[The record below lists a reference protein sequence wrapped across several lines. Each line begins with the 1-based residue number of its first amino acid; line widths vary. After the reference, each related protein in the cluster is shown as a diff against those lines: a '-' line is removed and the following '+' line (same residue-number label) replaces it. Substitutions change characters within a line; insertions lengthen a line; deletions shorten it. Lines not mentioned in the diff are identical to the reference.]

1 MRVGALK
8 QHARDAVL
16 GPCCPAAHGAARG
29 GRRVAAALADVAR
42 GRPGAR
48 LGPAERHAMALTQG
62 LAHGAAHSFIFYFRS
77 AALRARARRTCSAM
91 CCVRCPRR
99 SAAPL

>member
-1 MRVGALK
+1 MQSQK
-8 QHARDAVL
+8 
-16 GPCCPAAHGAARG
+16 PCRPAAHGAARG

-77 AALRARARRTCSAM
+77 ASCALAPGGHGPQCAA
-91 CCVRCPRR
+91 R
-99 SAAPL
+99 SAPGAEQPPRQT